1 MQSIN
6 PRKTQFLFIPF
17 LKTLILKMPINGPN
31 IIIEDFNIHMFNTIT
46 THNLH
51 NIAKNLWQVKSSK
64 STTINNNNQNHHIWT
79 NARRAQRCHFIPTQ
93 AYLYKPQ
100 TNTLHIGIAKLCAPS
115 HHTIQLLV
123 IQALGLVCS

>member
-1 MQSIN
+1 
-6 PRKTQFLFIPF
+6 
-17 LKTLILKMPINGPN
+17 MPINGPN
-31 IIIEDFNIHMFNTIT
+31 IIIQDFNIHMFNTIT

-51 NIAKNLWQVKSSK
+51 NIARNLWQVKSSK
-64 STTINNNNQNHHIWT
+64 STTINNNNQIHQIYGQMPVKLNDAILYQHKL
-79 NARRAQRCHFIPTQ
+79 
-93 AYLYKPQ
+93 YLYKPQ